1 MTKAEAI
8 ERCGK
13 AVLRK
18 QGYNNPSLDQ
28 YPGAREKAED
38 VVICLIEL
46 GLLHLEGK

>member
-13 AVLRK
+13 ALVRK
-18 QGYNNPSLDQ
+18 QGYNDQSLDQ

-38 VVICLIEL
+38 LVICLIEL
-46 GLLHLEGK
+46 GLLQTE